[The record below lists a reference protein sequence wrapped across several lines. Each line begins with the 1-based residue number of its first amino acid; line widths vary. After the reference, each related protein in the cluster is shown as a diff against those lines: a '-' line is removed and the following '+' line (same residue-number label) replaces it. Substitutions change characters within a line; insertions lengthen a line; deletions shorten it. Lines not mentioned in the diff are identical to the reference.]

1 MAIENKKKLPYDK
14 IMTFPY
20 FFTEARIRLNDCGV
34 ICK

>member
-1 MAIENKKKLPYDK
+1 MAIENKKNYPMINND
-14 IMTFPY
+14 FSY